1 MRTMKR
7 WSTGGLVAGSSALPS
22 MPSAPAIS
30 GSSGFSGTKTVPLL
44 PLVTRSRPWS
54 KNWPNSVN
62 HELYGAERPSSV
74 ARLGRKISFGVSGRS
89 SWSIR
94 VEPSFCSAALT
105 AAGLFSV
112 WSTIR
117 LETVRGCESST
128 MPFFAV

>member
-1 MRTMKR
+1 LSPTMPSGPGRLLARVSTMKR
-7 WSTGGLVAGSSALPS
+7 WLGGGGFAGSSAVPAS
-22 MPSAPAIS
+22 PSAPTIS
-30 GSSGFSGTKTVPLL
+30 GSSALRGTKTVPLL

-62 HELYGAERPSSV
+62 HELYGAERPSSG
-74 ARLGRKISFGVSGRS
+74 ARLGRKISFGVSGRL

-112 WSTIR
+112 
-117 LETVRGCESST
+117 
-128 MPFFAV
+128 